1 MSYATKRKLAIR
13 SKKSPMPVD
22 HPVAVWLDAYRPE
35 IVSASVWVGG
45 LSEFVAGLVRELDVG
60 LEASKRYARVLAGV
74 GAWSLRQGF
83 DLDSEVVLCPA
94 TVDAYMAGGLPG
106 ASNGSLM
113 AVRGDLRLL
122 GTSLTREAPWVQRP
136 EPIARKSLSAPYTE
150 PEAAAIRRDVL
161 RQSTPLRAQVGRAIV
176 ALGLGVGLDG
186 RWNVHVTGNDVAE
199 YDGVV
204 CVTVGDPFARV
215 VVVRDEFAEDV
226 LALADD
232 AGTGR
237 LVAGSTSKNA
247 AAKAAARVVIDQGH
261 ISLSAKRLRSS
272 WLVAHL
278 VNRTPLPALLEAA
291 GLKSLAS
298 LSDLVPF
305 LGECDDASGFLRGA

>member
-13 SKKSPMPVD
+13 SKKSPIPAD
-22 HPVAVWLDAYRPE
+22 DAVAVWLDAYRPDA
-35 IVSASVWVGG
+35 VPAPVWDGG
-45 LSEFVAGLVRELDVG
+45 LSEFVGGLVKELDVG
-60 LEASKRYARVLAGV
+60 LDASKRYARVLACL
-74 GAWSLRQGF
+74 GAWSLKQGF
-83 DLDSEVVLCPA
+83 ELDREVVLCPA
-94 TVDAYMAGGLPG
+94 TVDAFVDGGMPG
-106 ASNGSLM
+106 ASNGSLL
-113 AVRGDLRLL
+113 AARGDLRLL
-122 GTSLTREAPWVQRP
+122 GTTLTRTAPWVQRP
-136 EPIARKSLSAPYTE
+136 EPISRKSLSAPYTE
-150 PEAAAIRRDVL
+150 AEVAAIRRDVL
-161 RQSTPLRAQVGRAIV
+161 RQSTPLRAQAGRALV
-176 ALGLGVGLDG
+176 ALGLGAGLDG

-199 YDGVV
+199 CDGLVT
-204 CVTVGDPFARV
+204 VTVGDPFARI
-215 VVVRDEFAEDV
+215 VVVRGEFVDDV

-232 AGTGR
+232 AGNGR

-261 ISLSAKRLRSS
+261 VSLSAKRLRSS

-305 LGECDDASGFLRGA
+305 LKECDDPANFLRGA